1 MDTRKRFSSRLML
14 ACVIGLAVLQAV
26 VELRVRGSAAVRG
39 HDFLGYA
46 PNLLAAFALP
56 FFFHGMMVLSNRRD
70 DGGQYSWAQLWR
82 ENASIAGSVAIAA
95 GGLVLWEFVQVT
107 RPNRTYD
114 PQDIAATLAGA
125 LAFLLVVWAGR
136 MLTRHAHV
144 VPVRVPNHSVSQ

>member
-1 MDTRKRFSSRLML
+1 MDTRKRLSSRLML
-14 ACVIGLAVLQAV
+14 ACVVGLAALQAV
-26 VELRVRGSAAVRG
+26 VELRVRGSASLRN

-56 FFFHGMMVLSNRRD
+56 FFFHGMMVLSNRRG
-70 DGGQYSWAQLWR
+70 DGGPYGWPKLWR
-82 ENASIAGSVAIAA
+82 ENESIAGSVAIST
-95 GGLVLWEFVQVT
+95 GGLVLWEAIQIT

-136 MLTRHAHV
+136 MLTHHVHV
-144 VPVRVPNHSVSQ
+144 VAGRVPNHSVSQ